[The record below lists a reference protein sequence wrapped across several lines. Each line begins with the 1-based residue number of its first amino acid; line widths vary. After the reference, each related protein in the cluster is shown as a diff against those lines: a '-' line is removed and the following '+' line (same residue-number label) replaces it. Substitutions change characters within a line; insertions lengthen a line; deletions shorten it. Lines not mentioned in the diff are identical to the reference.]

1 MRHEYHT
8 ASMPNDRR
16 LALSQA
22 PRRLLSVLAAAMM
35 LAGCQTMSD
44 VGSSIGSGFSA
55 AASWGP
61 TFLGPY
67 RPDVHQGNIIT
78 KEMVDQLRIGMTREQ
93 VRFMLGTPLMT
104 SEFRKDRV
112 DYIYYLNPR
121 RGPVQNRRL
130 TLIFKDNR
138 LDKFNA
144 DPMPGEDE
152 ADALILGPNVK
163 RVARRSNQP
172 AIPMPDVSTPAPGSN

>member
-1 MRHEYHT
+1 
-8 ASMPNDRR
+8 
-16 LALSQA
+16 
-22 PRRLLSVLAAAMM
+22 
-35 LAGCQTMSD
+35 
-44 VGSSIGSGFSA
+44 
-55 AASWGP
+55 
-61 TFLGPY
+61 
-67 RPDVHQGNIIT
+67 
-78 KEMVDQLRIGMTREQ
+78 MVDQLRIGMTREQ

-112 DYIYYLNPR
+112 DYIYYLNPL

>member
-1 MRHEYHT
+1 MSKVRH
-8 ASMPNDRR
+8 P
-16 LALSQA
+16 ALSQT
-22 PRRLLSVLAAAMM
+22 PRRLLSVLAAAVM

-44 VGSSIGSGFSA
+44 AGSA
-55 AASWGP
+55 VASWGP

-112 DYIYYLNPR
+112 DYIYYLNPL

-130 TLIFKDNR
+130 TLYFKDNR

-144 DPMPGEDE
+144 DPMPGDDE

-172 AIPMPDVSTPAPGSN
+172 SIPMPEVSTPAPGSN